1 MGAPA
6 PLVNWPADPEDLF
19 LELHVEFG
27 MSVAA
32 IAELLELPEAAIAEA
47 CRNFG
52 IIREAAP
59 EPVDPGPEPG
69 DRGPKEPRGCRWI
82 DGDVRSSDWSYCQEK
97 EVPGARHPYCRHHL
111 LRSYQRASAAAS
123 SRGLIE

>member
-6 PLVNWPADPEDLF
+6 PLVNWPTDPEDLF
-19 LELHVEFG
+19 LELHVELG
-27 MSVAA
+27 MSVTA

-52 IIREAAP
+52 IIREAGP
-59 EPVDPGPEPG
+59 EPVDSGPEPG